1 MEFQNY
7 KLERNSFASVT
18 LSPCHVAYANTLRR
32 LIMTGV
38 ESAGF
43 RADLVNGTT
52 SDVTVEANDT
62 PMTDEMLAHRI
73 GLLPIHI
80 AKPLDAD
87 LASLQFSIDVKA
99 HKDRFRDV
107 TCKDFVITKDQEGG
121 LEPVVLEYDQFFPED
136 PITRDTCLI
145 ATLAPGEGRI
155 ALKAK
160 ASLGTGRENAR
171 FQPTSQCAYTYT
183 RDDDRDK
190 IETHFRD
197 WLRRVKNRS
206 FAFEEMYTL
215 AQGRAGSEANTKPP
229 STSRPPPKK
238 VGDQYKLPGDRTLNP
253 RKLGDKYKSP
263 DVNAASA
270 ERVKAT
276 NSLEGVSPTENVVES
291 GLEENTKEFDE
302 NEKIKLAEFR
312 REYET
317 MEIAKVY
324 LKDEKG
330 EPYSYD
336 FTIETVGPLSIPY
349 IVRRACDVGEAMMAK
364 YSTVDTESLPTDNKL
379 RVIPSQSRV
388 IGFDFVMKE
397 QDHTFGNMVQTWLEQ
412 NHIYEE
418 EQKAD
423 GPIKIS
429 YAGYEVPHP
438 LRDEMVLRIGA
449 TSREL
454 ALGAFAQACR
464 GCVSIFQQMR
474 EAWGRAVPEAGLN
487 MAKEKVAKATK
498 NAAALEGAR
507 NALKKAVAPEAEAEA
522 EAPPKAPEA
531 KKPAVG
537 LRRTKSGV

>member
-1 MEFQNY
+1 
-7 KLERNSFASVT
+7 
-18 LSPCHVAYANTLRR
+18 
-32 LIMTGV
+32 MTGV
-38 ESAGF
+38 ESVGF

-52 SDVTVEANDT
+52 SDVTIEANDT

-87 LASLQFSIDVKA
+87 LASLQFTLDVKA

-107 TCKDFVITKDQEGG
+107 TCKDFVITKDQEGSV
-121 LEPVVLEYDQFFPED
+121 EPVVFEYDQFFPED
-136 PITRDTCLI
+136 PVTRDTCLI
-145 ATLAPGEGRI
+145 ATLAPGEGRV

-183 RDDDRDK
+183 RDDDPDR

-206 FAFEEMYTL
+206 FAFEEKHTK
-215 AQGRAGSEANTKPP
+215 GGAGT
-229 STSRPPPKK
+229 
-238 VGDQYKLPGDRTLNP
+238 KLPGTRDLDP

-263 DVNAASA
+263 GVSAASA

-276 NSLEGVSPTENVVES
+276 NSLEGVSPAENVAES
-291 GLEENTKEFDE
+291 GLEGNTKEFDE
-302 NEKIKLAEFR
+302 KERIKLAEFR

-330 EPYSYD
+330 EPFSYD

-364 YSTVDTESLPTDNKL
+364 YSTVDTESLPVDNKL

-423 GPIKIS
+423 GPIKIT

-438 LRDEMVLRIGA
+438 LRDEMVLRIGT

-464 GCVSIFQQMR
+464 GCARIFQQMR

-487 MAKEKVAKATK
+487 MAKEKIAKVTK

-507 NALKKAVAPEAEAEA
+507 EALKKAVAPEAEAEA

-531 KKPAVG
+531 KAPAVG
-537 LRRTKSGV
+537 LRRKKSGV

>member
-1 MEFQNY
+1 MEFSNY
-7 KLERNSFASVT
+7 TIDKRNRFATVT
-18 LSPCHVAYANTLRR
+18 LAPCHVAYANTLRR

-43 RADLVNGTT
+43 RADLINGTT
-52 SDVTVEANDT
+52 SDVTIEANDT

-80 AKPLDAD
+80 LKPLDVD
-87 LASLQFSIDVKA
+87 FASLQFSIDVKA

-107 TCKDFVITKDQEGG
+107 TCKDFVITKDQGAG
-121 LEPVVLEYDQFFPED
+121 LEPVILEYDQFFPED

-145 ATLAPGEGRI
+145 ATLAPGEGRV
-155 ALKAK
+155 AFKAK

-171 FQPTSQCAYTYT
+171 FQPTSQCAYTYS
-183 RDDDRDK
+183 RDDDPDK

-206 FAFEEMYTL
+206 FAFEEKHTK
-215 AQGRAGSEANTKPP
+215 GGAGT
-229 STSRPPPKK
+229 
-238 VGDQYKLPGDRTLNP
+238 KLPGTRELNP

-263 DVNAASA
+263 GVSPASA

-276 NSLEGVSPTENVVES
+276 NSLEGVSPTENVVQS

-302 NEKIKLAEFR
+302 NEKRKLAEFR

-330 EPYSYD
+330 EPFSYD
-336 FTIETVGPLSIPY
+336 FTIETVGPLPIHY
-349 IVRRACDVGEAMMAK
+349 IVRRACDVGEMMMGK
-364 YSTVDTESLPTDNKL
+364 YTTVDTEPLPVDNKL

-388 IGFDFVMKE
+388 VGFDFVMKE
-397 QDHTFGNMVQTWLEQ
+397 QDHTFGNMVQTYLEQ

-418 EQKAD
+418 EQKPD
-423 GPIKIS
+423 GPIKIT

-438 LRDEMVLRIGA
+438 LRDEMVLRIGT

-454 ALGAFAQACR
+454 ALAAFAQACR
-464 GCVSIFQQMR
+464 GCVAIFGKMR
-474 EAWGRAVPEAGLN
+474 EAWGRSVPEAGLN
-487 MAKEKVAKATK
+487 MAKEKIAKVTK
-498 NAAALEGAR
+498 NAVALEGAR
-507 NALKKAVAPEAEAEA
+507 EALKKAVAPKLDAEAEA
-522 EAPPKAPEA
+522 EAKPAEA
-531 KKPAVG
+531 KAPAVG
-537 LRRTKSGV
+537 LRRKKSGV